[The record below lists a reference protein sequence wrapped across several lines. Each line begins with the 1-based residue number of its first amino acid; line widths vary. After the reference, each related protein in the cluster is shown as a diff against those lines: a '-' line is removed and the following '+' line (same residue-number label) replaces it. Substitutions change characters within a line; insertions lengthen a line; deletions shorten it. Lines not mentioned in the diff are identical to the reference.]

1 MQPKLFLE
9 YALIAHVVLCAATL
23 AVFWRRR
30 LFQTFSFMAA
40 LMVVYALASGMS
52 LATLFFR
59 KQLGMSIPTAYHWY
73 ISSYGVSSVLEH
85 ALILCVLYQI
95 FVRSMA
101 PFRGLRRLGTLL
113 FRWVCAVSMAVT
125 IGIVM
130 VPQQTGA
137 NRIMSVAGQFEQGIS
152 ILTICLLLFVT
163 LSSRHLGMTYRSHI
177 FGASLG
183 LGIFALSN
191 LIVTAWDATHGVQPL
206 YSVASLIPVVGGI
219 VTLGVW
225 GTYFLLPEPTR
236 QLVLLPTTS
245 PYFHWNQ
252 ISEAL
257 GDNPGVVAV
266 AGFTPDMLAPAE
278 RTMLGMMSQRLRG
291 GAVKVDIA
299 APENAAMA
307 MPR

>member
-1 MQPKLFLE
+1 MQTRLVLE
-9 YALIAHVVLCAATL
+9 YALIAHVAICAATL

-30 LFQTFSFMAA
+30 LFQKFSFLAA
-40 LMVVYALASGMS
+40 LIVVYAFASGMS
-52 LATLFFR
+52 LATLYFR
-59 KQLGMSIPTAYHWY
+59 TDFGMSKWTAYHWY
-73 ISSYGVSSVLEH
+73 RNSYWVSNALEH
-85 ALILCVLYQI
+85 TLILCVLYQI

-101 PFRGLRRLGTLL
+101 PFKGLRRLGTLM
-113 FRWVCAVSMAVT
+113 FRWVCAVSVAVT
-125 IGIVM
+125 MGIVL

-137 NRIMSVAGQFEQGIS
+137 GRIVAAAGQFEQGIS

-191 LIVTAWDATHGVQPL
+191 LILMAWVATYGAQPL
-206 YSVASLIPVVGGI
+206 YSAASLIPVAGGI
-219 VTLGVW
+219 VSLGVW
-225 GTYFLLPEPTR
+225 GTYFMLPEPTR